1 MAIPN
6 TTHVDNPSK
15 ERDSEEGFHRDPP
28 SQQLSEG
35 FDGGLETEG
44 GEFRVVNQGVI
55 SVGGDGLGRE
65 WKKETAKM
73 EFKEIVFRRCL
84 RDTTVEGFE

>member
-15 ERDSEEGFHRDPP
+15 ERDSEEGFQRDPP

-35 FDGGLETEG
+35 FDSGLETEG
-44 GEFRVVNQGVI
+44 
-55 SVGGDGLGRE
+55 
-65 WKKETAKM
+65 
-73 EFKEIVFRRCL
+73 
-84 RDTTVEGFE
+84 

>member
-44 GEFRVVNQGVI
+44 GEFR
-55 SVGGDGLGRE
+55 
-65 WKKETAKM
+65 
-73 EFKEIVFRRCL
+73 
-84 RDTTVEGFE
+84 

>member
-15 ERDSEEGFHRDPP
+15 ERDSEEGFQRDPP

-44 GEFRVVNQGVI
+44 
-55 SVGGDGLGRE
+55 
-65 WKKETAKM
+65 
-73 EFKEIVFRRCL
+73 
-84 RDTTVEGFE
+84 